1 MLKKEYVFY
10 IFWILLFITLIYGVV
25 IFDFRVMFVI
35 SCNIILLLLLY
46 ILERIKGLK
55 FTFSLKLLIYLF
67 LFCAIVLGEVFDF
80 YTRYTY
86 WDDVLHFIAGI
97 GTSYMGL
104 IIFKNNVKNINKVLL
119 TLCVIFS
126 FSFSVMLGTLWEFI
140 EFGFDKY
147 LGFDMQKDTYIYDFS
162 TVKFTNSFD
171 IRRIKNIEETTIST
185 KKGNVI
191 IEKGYL
197 DIGLIDTMCDLLVG
211 SFSALITSAVGTYLI
226 YVRKKRT

>member
-1 MLKKEYVFY
+1 
-10 IFWILLFITLIYGVV
+10 
-25 IFDFRVMFVI
+25 
-35 SCNIILLLLLY
+35 
-46 ILERIKGLK
+46 
-55 FTFSLKLLIYLF
+55 
-67 LFCAIVLGEVFDF
+67 
-80 YTRYTY
+80 
-86 WDDVLHFIAGI
+86 
-97 GTSYMGL
+97 
-104 IIFKNNVKNINKVLL
+104 
-119 TLCVIFS
+119 
-126 FSFSVMLGTLWEFI
+126 MLGTLWEVV
-140 EFGFDKY
+140 EFSFDKY